1 MLTLTPIPRKK
12 RISNLTLIK
21 GLPQLRRPRYFFEDM
36 GMEIER
42 KWLPRGN
49 AYQKLIRAE
58 NVTRIEQGYLSTD
71 PVIRVRK
78 HGDLYYLTYKGKGF
92 LEREE
97 YDLPLTKEAYDSLI
111 KKCEGRVIR
120 KDRAKVPLS
129 GGLTLEID
137 TFLDDL
143 APLVMFEVNF
153 PTEGRR
159 KSFRLCIISERK

>member
-1 MLTLTPIPRKK
+1 
-12 RISNLTLIK
+12 
-21 GLPQLRRPRYFFEDM
+21 M
-36 GMEIER
+36 GIEIER

-49 AYQKLIRAE
+49 AYQELIRAE
-58 NVTRIEQGYLSTD
+58 DVTRIEQGYLSTD

-78 HGDLYYLTYKGKGF
+78 DGDLYYLTYKGKGL

-120 KDRAKVPLS
+120 KDRAKLPLS
-129 GGLTLEID
+129 GGLILEID

-143 APLVMFEVNF
+143 APLVMFEVEF
-153 PTEGRR
+153 PDRR
-159 KSFRLCIISERK
+159 TAEEFSPLHYFGEEVTGEARYTNAYLSSTGIDVSEIL